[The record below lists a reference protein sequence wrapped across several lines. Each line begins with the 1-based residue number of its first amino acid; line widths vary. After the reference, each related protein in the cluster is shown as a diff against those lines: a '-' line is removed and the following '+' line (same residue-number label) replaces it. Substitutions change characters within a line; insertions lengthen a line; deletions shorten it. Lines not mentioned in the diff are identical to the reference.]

1 MPMTWRAESE
11 RVIGYVAPL
20 TEENAE
26 YVATHKVQRLLN
38 QGRTEHQIILAWNA
52 GENAKRCSKGVNKFG
67 VAFNSCAYVAKYK
80 APSIQV
86 ASQN

>member
-1 MPMTWRAESE
+1 MPTTWRAESE

-38 QGRTEHQIILAWNA
+38 QGRSEHSIILAWNA
-52 GENAKRCSKGVNKFG
+52 GERAQTCSKGVNRFG
-67 VAFNSCAYVAKYK
+67 VAFNSCAYVAKYRTYL
-80 APSIQV
+80 AAQS
-86 ASQN
+86 